1 MGKDLAWFV
10 VMIPIVSHQSLVLM
24 PLTSFHMSPVCSTM
38 ETPIGMDSHTMSCL
52 SKWAIAGVPYGIPMC
67 CGGAFLSSIAMADN
81 NGNNDSE
88 PSLASCL
95 CEILLRLAIGC
106 AGALLS
112 ITGIC
117 MIAFWMLGGP
127 ILGFWIT
134 FGSWDVLFDLGL
146 IKIFG
151 VTSVALASTAS
162 SLAVGLC
169 RSRG

>member
-10 VMIPIVSHQSLVLM
+10 LMIPIVSQQSLVLM

-67 CGGAFLSSIAMADN
+67 CGGAFLSAIAMAEDN
-81 NGNNDSE
+81 NGNNNG
-88 PSLASCL
+88 SLVCG
-95 CEILLRLAIGC
+95 LLRFAIGC
-106 AGALLS
+106 AGALFS

-162 SLAVGLC
+162 SLVFG
-169 RSRG
+169 RS